1 MTDKSFLSFQVTQW
15 RPCRVKLTMYYIAV
29 MKILFTFISLVLLAA
44 CAKEKKAGQ
53 EILAL
58 REMSELATVEYTVT
72 KLVKANDNKT
82 WYTIGDRKILMQ
94 CEAHLKAGIDLSEIK
109 EEDIRANG
117 KKIELTLPEAKL
129 VSLNIPPDSIKEAY
143 QHDGALRQNF
153 SAEEKNEMLRQAET
167 QIRESVDSLGILRT
181 AESNASLY
189 ISKFLRQ
196 LGYEEINIRFGN
208 GAAAKN
214 PLQ

>member
-1 MTDKSFLSFQVTQW
+1 
-15 RPCRVKLTMYYIAV
+15 
-29 MKILFTFISLVLLAA
+29 MKFLFTFTGFLLLAA
-44 CAKEKKAGQ
+44 CAGKKKAGQ

-58 REMSELATVEYTVT
+58 KEMSELATVEYTVT
-72 KLVKANDNKT
+72 KMVKANDNKT

-94 CEAHLKAGIDLSEIK
+94 CEAHLKAGIDLSELK
-109 EEDIRANG
+109 EEDIRISG
-117 KKIELTLPEAKL
+117 KKIELTLPAAKL
-129 VSLNIPPDSIKEAY
+129 ISLNIPPDSIKEAY
-143 QHDGALRQNF
+143 QHVGALRQNF
-153 SAEEKNEMLRQAET
+153 SAAEKNEMLRQAET

-181 AESNASLY
+181 AESNASLF

-196 LGYEEINIRFGN
+196 FGYEEINIRFGK